1 MDMAMDE
8 REAGAAR
15 LYVTGDLT
23 LGGEIALDEG
33 QAHYLRN
40 VLRLAPGARIA
51 LFNGLD
57 GEVSAELTA
66 VGKRSATAKVLSQSR
81 LQAAEPD
88 LWLLF
93 APLKRARV
101 DFIAEKATELGVS
114 RLQPV
119 ITRRTQ
125 GGRVPGDRLS
135 AIAIEAAEQC
145 ERLTIPTVV
154 EPVALAA
161 LAEGWP
167 AERRLII
174 CDETGGGGPIAKV
187 LADLPPG
194 PLAVLI
200 GPEGGFAPGE
210 LETLSAIPLVTPVSL
225 GPRILRADTAV
236 VAVLSV
242 VQSLLGDW
250 RSLLPRSASPG

>member
-1 MDMAMDE
+1 MDE

-15 LYVTGDLT
+15 LHVTGDLA
-23 LGGEIALDEG
+23 LGSEIALDEG

-40 VLRLAPGARIA
+40 VLRLTPGARVA
-51 LFNGLD
+51 LFNGRD
-57 GEVSAELTA
+57 GEVTAELTA
-66 VGKRSATAKVLSQSR
+66 VGKRSATAKVLSQTR
-81 LQAAEPD
+81 PQASEPD

-125 GGRVPGDRLS
+125 GGRVPSDRLG

-145 ERLTIPTVV
+145 ERLSIP
-154 EPVALAA
+154 EVADPIPLTSLAD
-161 LAEGWP
+161 GWP

-174 CDETGGGGPIAKV
+174 CDETGGGGPIAEV

-194 PLAVLI
+194 PMAVLI

-210 LETLSAIPLVTPVSL
+210 LESLASIPLVTRVSL

>member
-1 MDMAMDE
+1 MDE
-8 REAGAAR
+8 KEAGAAR
-15 LYVTGDLT
+15 LHVAGDLT
-23 LGGEIALDEG
+23 IGAEVALDEG

-40 VLRLAPGARIA
+40 VLRLTPGARVA
-51 LFNGLD
+51 LFNGRD
-57 GEVSAELTA
+57 GEAAAELQTL
-66 VGKRSATAKVLSQSR
+66 GKKSGSARVLSQTR
-81 LQAAEPD
+81 PQTPEPD

-114 RLQPV
+114 RLAPV

-125 GGRVPGDRLS
+125 GGRVPTDRLA
-135 AIAIEAAEQC
+135 AIAVEAAEQC
-145 ERLTIPTVV
+145 ERLSIPEVA
-154 EPVALAA
+154 EPVSLVDLPAD
-161 LAEGWP
+161 WP

-174 CDETGGGGPIAKV
+174 CDETGGGGPIASV
-187 LADLPPG
+187 LADLAPG

-210 LETLSAIPLVTPVSL
+210 LETLTDIPLVTRVSL
-225 GPRILRADTAV
+225 GPRILRADTAA

-250 RSLLPRSASPG
+250 RSLLPRSSQPS

>member
-1 MDMAMDE
+1 MDE

-15 LYVTGDLT
+15 LYVTGDLAPS
-23 LGGEIALDEG
+23 GEIALDEG

-40 VLRLAPGARIA
+40 VLRLAPGARVA
-51 LFNGLD
+51 LFNGRE
-57 GEVSAELTA
+57 GEVAAELTA
-66 VGKRSATAKVLSQSR
+66 VGKRSATAKVLTQTRPQS
-81 LQAAEPD
+81 AEPD

-145 ERLTIPTVV
+145 ERLTIPAVA
-154 EPVALAA
+154 EPIALAS

-200 GPEGGFAPGE
+200 GPEGGFASGE
-210 LETLSAIPLVTPVSL
+210 LESLAPIPLVIRVSL